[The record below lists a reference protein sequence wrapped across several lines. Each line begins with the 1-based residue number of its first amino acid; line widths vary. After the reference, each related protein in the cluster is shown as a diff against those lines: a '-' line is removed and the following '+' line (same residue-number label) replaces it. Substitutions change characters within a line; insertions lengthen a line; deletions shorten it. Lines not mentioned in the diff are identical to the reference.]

1 MTLTR
6 YQVMDASGHYGT
18 YNDRMQAIMVCNRL
32 YKEGDHFVR
41 MFEII
46 DREIEWMNSTECAA
60 LRAKDYE
67 ELCNG

>member
-18 YNDRMQAIMVCNRL
+18 YNDRMQAIMVCNKL
-32 YKEGDHFVR
+32 YKEGDRFVR
-41 MFEII
+41 MFEVVE
-46 DREIEWMNSTECAA
+46 REVDWI
-60 LRAKDYE
+60 KDYE

>member
-18 YNDRMQAIMVCNRL
+18 YNDRMQAIMVCNKL
-32 YKEGDHFVR
+32 YKEGDRLVR
-41 MFEII
+41 MFEVVE
-46 DREIEWMNSTECAA
+46 REVAWI
-60 LRAKDYE
+60 KDYE